1 MTDEEMTFREL
12 DIVRVFDA
20 PRELV
25 WRAWTDPGQICRWWG
40 PAGMHTPRSTIELD
54 LRPGG
59 VFRLTM
65 VTDDDGVEY
74 PSDMRFT
81 RVEEPELL
89 EYEWDG
95 QRGIGGGKSTITF
108 TDLGGDRTEMTNHF
122 AGYLTDM
129 IQSYM
134 LLGTNQQFDK
144 LGEFVVA
151 RLRFIR

>member
-12 DIVRVFDA
+12 DIVRVFEA

-25 WRAWTDPGQICRWWG
+25 WRAWTDPNQIARWWG
-40 PAGMHTPRSTIELD
+40 PAGMHTPRSTVEMD
-54 LRPGG
+54 VRPGG

-65 VTDDDGVEY
+65 VSDDDGTEY

-81 RVEEPELL
+81 KVDEPSVL
-89 EYEWDG
+89 EFEWDG
-95 QRGIGGGKSTITF
+95 QRGIGGGRSTITF
-108 TDLGGDRTEMTNHF
+108 TDLGDGRTEMTNHY
-122 AGYLTDM
+122 AGYLNEM

-144 LGEFVVA
+144 LAAYVV
-151 RLRFIR
+151 RLRQ

>member
-25 WRAWTDPGQICRWWG
+25 WRAWTDPEQIWRWWG
-40 PAGMHTPRSTIELD
+40 PAGMHTPRGTVEMD
-54 LRPGG
+54 VRTGG

-65 VTDDDGVEY
+65 IDADGTEY

-81 RVEEPELL
+81 TVDEPSVL
-89 EYEWDG
+89 EFAWDG
-95 QRGIGGGKSTITF
+95 QRGIGGGTSTITF
-108 TDLGGDRTEMTNHF
+108 KDLGDGRTEMTNHY
-122 AGYLTDM
+122 AGYLTDA

-144 LGEFVVA
+144 LQAYVVKP
-151 RLRFIR
+151 